1 MAMRSGLGYLMLI
14 LALLSGSVAAAS
26 FDCNKAK
33 AAVER
38 LICTN
43 ADLSRRDDA
52 MAAEYARIAATA
64 LDKTELQRMQRTWLA
79 ERDACVDAGCVADQY
94 ERQSTVLKAYAQREQ
109 HAQARTYRLDQLGQG
124 CPPLGGE
131 PGPDSKYSSCKMT
144 ALRTLGRL
152 GDKDWFAAEYCMA
165 PRAITEA
172 RCDGGLFPMDM
183 NDVTVLVLAQ
193 SPADQ
198 VVRLVLR
205 HGSESAMAGETAH
218 YRTDYGDMLEI
229 PLYLAGTG
237 HFNGSAY
244 YLWQRDHWQPVDFKH
259 WQRDL
264 QKRLPKGLGVWKGP
278 WPDLRKMHFES
289 SLWRDSDA
297 NCCPTG
303 GTVEAELGLDG
314 TRLLIRALK
323 IQRRPR

>member
-1 MAMRSGLGYLMLI
+1 MAMRSGLGHLMLM

-33 AAVER
+33 AAAER
-38 LICTN
+38 LICTD
-43 ADLSRRDDA
+43 ADLSRRDDE
-52 MAAEYARIAATA
+52 MAAEYARVVATA
-64 LDKTELQRMQRTWLA
+64 LDKTGLQRVQRVWLA
-79 ERDACVDAGCVADQY
+79 ERNACVDRVCVADQY
-94 ERQSTVLKAYAQREQ
+94 ERQSAALKAYEQREQ

-124 CPPLGGE
+124 CPPLAGE
-131 PGPDSKYSSCKMT
+131 PGPDSTYSSCKMT

-152 GDKDWFAAEYCMA
+152 GDEDWFAAEYCLA

-172 RCDGGLFPMDM
+172 RCEGSDFPMDM
-183 NDVTVLVLAQ
+183 NDVVVLVLAR

-198 VVRLVLR
+198 AVRLVLR
-205 HGSESAMAGETAH
+205 HGSESAMVGETAR

-229 PLYLAGTG
+229 PIYLAGTG

-244 YLWQRDHWQPVDFKH
+244 YLWQSDHWQPVDFKH

-303 GTVEAELGLDG
+303 GTVEAALGLDG
-314 TRLLIRALK
+314 TRLVIRSLK
-323 IQRRPR
+323 VQRRPR